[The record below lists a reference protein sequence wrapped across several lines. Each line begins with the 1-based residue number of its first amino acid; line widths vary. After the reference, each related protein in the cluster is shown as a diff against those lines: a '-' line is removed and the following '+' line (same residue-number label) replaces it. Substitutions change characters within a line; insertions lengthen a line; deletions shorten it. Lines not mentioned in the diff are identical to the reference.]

1 MGLLPP
7 WGPSAYQ
14 LSKCK
19 VDAHMAA
26 RGEDRHYHEESSDE
40 EMSGEESGGEDDDFG
55 TLDALER
62 ADIYCNGPDNP

>member
-1 MGLLPP
+1 
-7 WGPSAYQ
+7 
-14 LSKCK
+14 
-19 VDAHMAA
+19 MAA

-62 ADIYCNGPDNP
+62 ADIYRNGPDDP